1 MFSTSEPMGK
11 MVTGVMIEKEVL
23 LLANLMS
30 VVVVERFL

>member
-1 MFSTSEPMGK
+1 MGK